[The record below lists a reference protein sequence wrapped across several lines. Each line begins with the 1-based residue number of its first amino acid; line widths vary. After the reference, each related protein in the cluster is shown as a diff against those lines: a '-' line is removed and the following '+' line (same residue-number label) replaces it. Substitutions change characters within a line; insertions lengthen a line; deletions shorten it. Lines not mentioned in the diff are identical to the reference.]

1 MSATPLLP
9 PQHELPVL
17 TTRRLRLRAMT
28 LGDAPDVFTYASD
41 PEVLRYTT
49 GTTPSR
55 LEDTQQFLEE
65 ALADPH
71 GCIWAIRLRDHETVI
86 GGVDFGL
93 SSPESGSIHYVL
105 GRSYW
110 GQGLMT
116 EAVGAVCRWAFGT
129 LPSLRHIETTVAEE
143 NVGSARVLEK
153 CGFARVGTKVDR
165 WEKLSEP
172 VRLAVYDRER
182 G

>member
-1 MSATPLLP
+1 
-9 PQHELPVL
+9 
-17 TTRRLRLRAMT
+17 MT
-28 LGDAPDVFTYASD
+28 LDDAPDVFAYASD

-49 GTTPSR
+49 GTTPRR

-65 ALADPH
+65 ALADPD
-71 GCIWAIRLRDHETVI
+71 GRVWAIQLRDRDTVI

-105 GRSYW
+105 ARSYW

-116 EAVGAVCRWAFGT
+116 EAVSAVCTWAFAK
-129 LPSLRHIETTVAEE
+129 LPSLVHIETTVVADE

-153 CGFARVGTKVDR
+153 CGFARVGTRVDR

-172 VRLAVYDRER
+172 VRLAVYDRRR